1 MRGVDAVLWWLVA
14 DIQMRRLGPFQIKE
28 RHICHQIF
36 KLYMTFLDLGGV
48 LDLECDLEGDLFL

>member
-1 MRGVDAVLWWLVA
+1 MFYIEYFEVYY
-14 DIQMRRLGPFQIKE
+14 QIKE